1 MGSTVYCANCGKQ
14 LDSDYATTFVGELGY
29 YCGSSC
35 FREFQKKHAA
45 NAESYKSYTDRFG
58 NKVRIVGSTGEFEVK
73 TGFWGWTTAS
83 FKGKV
88 EYRYPNGDLYVGEV
102 HGQSFNGKGKMFW
115 KSTGNTYE
123 GDWVYDYRTGK
134 GRFTWADGTYHEG
147 DFVRGKYEGYGI
159 HIYTDGGKY
168 EGQFH
173 DDKRNGKGK
182 MTWPNGDTYV
192 GDWVENFRTGK
203 GRYVWANGA
212 YYEGDFARGKFHGNG
227 KRWYIDNHTYIGEF
241 KNDVRHGKGILM
253 APDGTAVEYYY
264 ENDKKICKASEAT
277 DEIVARIYG
286 SAPKEVIDTPAVEKK
301 TTIATEVKKA
311 ADTSTVKKAEVAA
324 PADQPPKIVEESFEG
339 LSDQEIWDRLLTMS
353 ADEKKA
359 YFKAH
364 HELTIPEGTEVIPAN
379 CFYLCFGL
387 KKINFNEEL
396 REIGERA
403 FTGARID
410 SVLVIPKSV
419 ENIGKHAFDMCRSI
433 EKLVLPNNITV
444 ADYAFGFTNALAE
457 VEFETEP
464 PQGVVIG
471 RGAFAHCDK
480 HAMTSKEM
488 IKKIKALN
496 KKAFK

>member
-1 MGSTVYCANCGKQ
+1 MGKCSKCQGEFDYIPGIGICISCRNTMNSSQSSPST
-14 LDSDYATTFVGELGY
+14 TTTQR
-29 YCGSSC
+29 ST
-35 FREFQKKHAA
+35 
-45 NAESYKSYTDRFG
+45 ESYKNYTDQFG

-73 TGFWGWTTAS
+73 MPFWGWSKAS

-102 HGQSFNGKGKMFW
+102 HGSSYNGKGKMFW

-134 GRFTWADGTYHEG
+134 GKFTWADGTYHEG

-159 HIYTDGGKY
+159 HTYTDGCKY

-227 KRWYIDNHTYIGEF
+227 QRWYINNYTYIGEF

-264 ENDKKICKASEAT
+264 ENDKKICKVSEAT

-301 TTIATEVKKA
+301 TTIVTEVKKVSVA
-311 ADTSTVKKAEVAA
+311 PTVSKTDGATYAEKKATA
-324 PADQPPKIVEESFEG
+324 
-339 LSDQEIWDRLLTMS
+339 SDLEIWDQLVKAKS
-353 ADEKKA
+353 AQKRKEEILA
-359 YFKAH
+359 SH
-364 HELTIPEGTEVIPAN
+364 SVIVIPEGTKRIPGYLFDKCLNLKGVCLNHDISEIGMWDFRGCKNLGPVVVIPKGVKKIYSYAFEN
-379 CFYLCFGL
+379 CTSL
-387 KKINFNEEL
+387 KKI
-396 REIGERA
+396 
-403 FTGARID
+403 
-410 SVLVIPKSV
+410 
-419 ENIGKHAFDMCRSI
+419 
-433 EKLVLPNNITV
+433 VLPNNITI
-444 ADYAFGFTNALAE
+444 DRLAFVDSGISD
-457 VEFETEP
+457 VEFETDP
-464 PQGVVIG
+464 PRGVTVG
-471 RGAFAHCDK
+471 YGAFKHCDK
-480 HAMTSKEM
+480 NMTKEM
-488 IKKIKALN
+488 KDKIKGLN
-496 KKAFK
+496 SNAFK

>member
-1 MGSTVYCANCGKQ
+1 MGKCSKCQGEFDYIPGIGICISCRNTMNSSQSSPST
-14 LDSDYATTFVGELGY
+14 TTTQR
-29 YCGSSC
+29 ST
-35 FREFQKKHAA
+35 
-45 NAESYKSYTDRFG
+45 ESYKNYTDQFG

-73 TGFWGWTTAS
+73 MPFWGWSKAS

-102 HGQSFNGKGKMFW
+102 HGSSYNGKGKMFW

-134 GRFTWADGTYHEG
+134 GKFTWADGTYHEG

-159 HIYTDGGKY
+159 HTYTDGGKY

-227 KRWYIDNHTYIGEF
+227 KRWYINNYTYIGEF

-264 ENDKKICKASEAT
+264 ENDKKICKVSEAT

-301 TTIATEVKKA
+301 TTIATEVKKVSVA
-311 ADTSTVKKAEVAA
+311 PTVSKTDGATYAEKKATA
-324 PADQPPKIVEESFEG
+324 
-339 LSDQEIWDRLLTMS
+339 SDLEIWDQLVKAKS
-353 ADEKKA
+353 AQKRKEEILA
-359 YFKAH
+359 SH
-364 HELTIPEGTEVIPAN
+364 SVIVIPEGTKRIPGYLFDKCLNLKGVCLNHDISEIGMWDFRGCKNLGPVVVIPKGVKKIYSYAFEN
-379 CFYLCFGL
+379 CTSL
-387 KKINFNEEL
+387 KKI
-396 REIGERA
+396 
-403 FTGARID
+403 
-410 SVLVIPKSV
+410 
-419 ENIGKHAFDMCRSI
+419 
-433 EKLVLPNNITV
+433 VLPNNITI
-444 ADYAFGFTNALAE
+444 DRLAFVDSGISD
-457 VEFETEP
+457 VEFETDP
-464 PQGVVIG
+464 PRGVTVG
-471 RGAFAHCDK
+471 YGAFKHCDK
-480 HAMTSKEM
+480 NMTKEM
-488 IKKIKALN
+488 KDKIKGLN
-496 KKAFK
+496 SNAFK

>member
-1 MGSTVYCANCGKQ
+1 MGRTVYCANCGKQ
-14 LDSDYATTFVGELGY
+14 LDSDYASTFVGEPGY

-35 FREFQKKHAA
+35 LREFQKKHAA
-45 NAESYKSYTDRFG
+45 NAESYKSYTDMFG

-123 GDWVYDYRTGK
+123 GDWVYDYRSGK
-134 GRFTWADGTYHEG
+134 GRFTWANGNYYEG
-147 DFVRGKYEGYGI
+147 DFVS
-159 HIYTDGGKY
+159 
-168 EGQFH
+168 
-173 DDKRNGKGK
+173 DK
-182 MTWPNGDTYV
+182 
-192 GDWVENFRTGK
+192 RTGK
-203 GRYVWANGA
+203 GRYVWASGC
-212 YYEGDFARGKFHGNG
+212 YYEGDFVDGNFNGYG
-227 KRWYIDNHTYIGEF
+227 KRVYIDGYQYVGEF
-241 KNDVRHGKGILM
+241 KDDKRHGKGVLT
-253 APDGTAVEYYY
+253 APDGTAIEYYY
-264 ENDKKICKASEAT
+264 ENDKIVGNTGVTISPTIAKAPVNS
-277 DEIVARIYG
+277 
-286 SAPKEVIDTPAVEKK
+286 KLK
-301 TTIATEVKKA
+301 TTATTATETKKA
-311 ADTSTVKKAEVAA
+311 ADTSTVKKVEVAA
-324 PADQPPKIVEESFEG
+324 PADQPPKLVEESFEG

-379 CFYLCFGL
+379 CFHLCFGL

-464 PQGVVIG
+464 PQGVVLG
-471 RGAFAHCDK
+471 TGVFAHCDK

>member
-1 MGSTVYCANCGKQ
+1 MGRTVYCANCGKQ
-14 LDSDYATTFVGELGY
+14 LDSDYASTFVGEPGY

-35 FREFQKKHAA
+35 LREFQKKHAA
-45 NAESYKSYTDRFG
+45 NAESYKSYTDMFG

-203 GRYVWANGA
+203 GRFVWANGA

-227 KRWYIDNHTYIGEF
+227 KRWYIDNYTYIGEF

-264 ENDKKICKASEAT
+264 ENDKKICKVSEAT

-301 TTIATEVKKA
+301 TTIATEVKKVSVA
-311 ADTSTVKKAEVAA
+311 PTVSKTDGATYAEKKATA
-324 PADQPPKIVEESFEG
+324 
-339 LSDQEIWDRLLTMS
+339 SDLEIWDQLVKAKS
-353 ADEKKA
+353 AQKRKEEILA
-359 YFKAH
+359 SH
-364 HELTIPEGTEVIPAN
+364 SVIVIPEGTKRIPGYLFDKCLNLKGVCLNHDISEIGMWDFRGCKNLGPVVVIPKGVKKIYSYAFEN
-379 CFYLCFGL
+379 CTSL
-387 KKINFNEEL
+387 KKI
-396 REIGERA
+396 
-403 FTGARID
+403 
-410 SVLVIPKSV
+410 
-419 ENIGKHAFDMCRSI
+419 
-433 EKLVLPNNITV
+433 VLPNNITI
-444 ADYAFGFTNALAE
+444 DRLAFVDSGISD
-457 VEFETEP
+457 VEFETDP
-464 PQGVVIG
+464 PRGVTVG
-471 RGAFAHCDK
+471 YGAFKHCDK
-480 HAMTSKEM
+480 NMTKEM
-488 IKKIKALN
+488 KDKIKGLN
-496 KKAFK
+496 SNAFK

>member
-1 MGSTVYCANCGKQ
+1 MGKCSKCQGEFDYIPGIGICISCRNTMNSSQSSPST
-14 LDSDYATTFVGELGY
+14 TTTQR
-29 YCGSSC
+29 ST
-35 FREFQKKHAA
+35 
-45 NAESYKSYTDRFG
+45 ESYKNYTDQFG

-73 TGFWGWTTAS
+73 MPFWGWSKAS

-102 HGQSFNGKGKMFW
+102 HGSSYNGKGKMFW

-134 GRFTWADGTYHEG
+134 GKFTWADGTYHEG

-159 HIYTDGGKY
+159 HTYTDGGKY

-227 KRWYIDNHTYIGEF
+227 KRWYINNYTYIGEF

-264 ENDKKICKASEAT
+264 ENDKKICKVSEAT

-301 TTIATEVKKA
+301 TTIVTEVKKVSVA
-311 ADTSTVKKAEVAA
+311 PTVSKTDGATYAEKKATA
-324 PADQPPKIVEESFEG
+324 
-339 LSDQEIWDRLLTMS
+339 SDLEIWDQLVKAKS
-353 ADEKKA
+353 AQKRKEEILA
-359 YFKAH
+359 SH
-364 HELTIPEGTEVIPAN
+364 SVIVIPEGTKRIPGYLFDNCLNLKGVCLNHDISEIGMWDFRGCKNLGPVVVIPKGVKKIYSYAFEN
-379 CFYLCFGL
+379 CTSL
-387 KKINFNEEL
+387 KKI
-396 REIGERA
+396 
-403 FTGARID
+403 
-410 SVLVIPKSV
+410 
-419 ENIGKHAFDMCRSI
+419 
-433 EKLVLPNNITV
+433 VLPNNITI
-444 ADYAFGFTNALAE
+444 DRLAFVDSGISD
-457 VEFETEP
+457 VEFETDP
-464 PQGVVIG
+464 PRGVTVG
-471 RGAFAHCDK
+471 YGAFKHCDK
-480 HAMTSKEM
+480 NMTKEM
-488 IKKIKALN
+488 KDKIKGLN
-496 KKAFK
+496 SNAFK

>member
-1 MGSTVYCANCGKQ
+1 MGKCSKCQGEFDYIPGIGICISCRNTMNSSQSSPST
-14 LDSDYATTFVGELGY
+14 TTTQR
-29 YCGSSC
+29 ST
-35 FREFQKKHAA
+35 
-45 NAESYKSYTDRFG
+45 ESYKNYTDQFG

-73 TGFWGWTTAS
+73 MPFWGWSKAS

-102 HGQSFNGKGKMFW
+102 HGSSYNGKGKMFW

-134 GRFTWADGTYHEG
+134 GKFTWADGTYHEG

-159 HIYTDGGKY
+159 HTYTDGCKY

-212 YYEGDFARGKFHGNG
+212 YYEGDFARGNFHGNG
-227 KRWYIDNHTYIGEF
+227 KRWYINNYTYIGEF

-264 ENDKKICKASEAT
+264 ENDKKICKVSEAT

-301 TTIATEVKKA
+301 TTIVTEVKKVSVA
-311 ADTSTVKKAEVAA
+311 PTVSKTDGATYAEKKATA
-324 PADQPPKIVEESFEG
+324 
-339 LSDQEIWDRLLTMS
+339 SDLEIWDQLVKAKS
-353 ADEKKA
+353 AQKRKEEILA
-359 YFKAH
+359 SH
-364 HELTIPEGTEVIPAN
+364 SVIVIPEGTKRIPGYLFDKCLNLKGVCLNHDISEIGMWDFRGCKNLGPVVVIPKGVKKIYSYAFEN
-379 CFYLCFGL
+379 CTSL
-387 KKINFNEEL
+387 KKI
-396 REIGERA
+396 
-403 FTGARID
+403 
-410 SVLVIPKSV
+410 
-419 ENIGKHAFDMCRSI
+419 
-433 EKLVLPNNITV
+433 VLPNNITI
-444 ADYAFGFTNALAE
+444 DRLAFVDSGISD
-457 VEFETEP
+457 VEFETDP
-464 PQGVVIG
+464 PRGVTVG
-471 RGAFAHCDK
+471 YGAFKHCDK
-480 HAMTSKEM
+480 NMTKEM
-488 IKKIKALN
+488 KDKIKGLN
-496 KKAFK
+496 SNAFK

>member
-1 MGSTVYCANCGKQ
+1 MGRTVYCANCGKQ
-14 LDSDYATTFVGELGY
+14 LDSDYASTFVGEPGY

-35 FREFQKKHAA
+35 LREFQKKHAA
-45 NAESYKSYTDRFG
+45 NAESYKSYTDMFG

-159 HIYTDGGKY
+159 HTYTDGGKY

-241 KNDVRHGKGILM
+241 KNGVRHGKGILM

-264 ENDKKICKASEAT
+264 ENDKKICKVSEAT

-301 TTIATEVKKA
+301 TTIATEVKKVSVA
-311 ADTSTVKKAEVAA
+311 PTVSKTDGATYAEKKATA
-324 PADQPPKIVEESFEG
+324 
-339 LSDQEIWDRLLTMS
+339 SDLEIWDQLVKAKS
-353 ADEKKA
+353 AQKRKEEILA
-359 YFKAH
+359 SH
-364 HELTIPEGTEVIPAN
+364 SVIVIPEGTKRIPGYLFDKCLNLKGVCLNHDISEIGMWDFRGCKNLGPVVVIPKGVKKIYSYAFEN
-379 CFYLCFGL
+379 CTSL
-387 KKINFNEEL
+387 KKI
-396 REIGERA
+396 
-403 FTGARID
+403 
-410 SVLVIPKSV
+410 
-419 ENIGKHAFDMCRSI
+419 
-433 EKLVLPNNITV
+433 VLPNNITI
-444 ADYAFGFTNALAE
+444 DRLAFVDSGISD
-457 VEFETEP
+457 VEFETDP
-464 PQGVVIG
+464 PRGVTVG
-471 RGAFAHCDK
+471 YGAFKHCDK
-480 HAMTSKEM
+480 NMTKEM
-488 IKKIKALN
+488 KDKIKGLN
-496 KKAFK
+496 SNAFK

>member
-1 MGSTVYCANCGKQ
+1 MGRTVYCANCGKQ
-14 LDSDYATTFVGELGY
+14 LDSDYASTFVGEPGY

-35 FREFQKKHAA
+35 LREFQKKHAA
-45 NAESYKSYTDRFG
+45 NAESYKSYTDMFG

-159 HIYTDGGKY
+159 HTYTDGGKY

-212 YYEGDFARGKFHGNG
+212 CYEGDFARGKFHGNG
-227 KRWYIDNHTYIGEF
+227 KRWYIDNYTYIGEF
-241 KNDVRHGKGILM
+241 KNGVRHGKGILM

-264 ENDKKICKASEAT
+264 ENDKKICKVSEAT

-301 TTIATEVKKA
+301 TTIVTEAKKVSVAPTVSKTDGATYAEKKA
-311 ADTSTVKKAEVAA
+311 TA
-324 PADQPPKIVEESFEG
+324 
-339 LSDQEIWDRLLTMS
+339 SDLEIWDQLV
-353 ADEKKA
+353 KA
-359 YFKAH
+359 KSNQKRKEEILASH
-364 HELTIPEGTEVIPAN
+364 SVIVIPEGTKRIPGYLFDKCLNLKGVCLNHDISEIGMWDFRGCKNLGPVVVIPKGVKKIYSYAFEN
-379 CFYLCFGL
+379 CTSL
-387 KKINFNEEL
+387 KKI
-396 REIGERA
+396 
-403 FTGARID
+403 
-410 SVLVIPKSV
+410 
-419 ENIGKHAFDMCRSI
+419 
-433 EKLVLPNNITV
+433 VLPNNITI
-444 ADYAFGFTNALAE
+444 DRLAFVDSGISD
-457 VEFETEP
+457 VEFETDP
-464 PQGVVIG
+464 PRGVTVG
-471 RGAFAHCDK
+471 YGAFKHCDK
-480 HAMTSKEM
+480 NMTKEM
-488 IKKIKALN
+488 KDKIKGLN
-496 KKAFK
+496 SNAFK

>member
-1 MGSTVYCANCGKQ
+1 MGKCSKCQGEFDYIPGIGICISCRNTMNSSQSSPST
-14 LDSDYATTFVGELGY
+14 TTTQR
-29 YCGSSC
+29 ST
-35 FREFQKKHAA
+35 
-45 NAESYKSYTDRFG
+45 ESYKNYTDQFG

-73 TGFWGWTTAS
+73 MPFWGWSKAS

-102 HGQSFNGKGKMFW
+102 HGSSYNGKGKMFW

-134 GRFTWADGTYHEG
+134 GKFTWADGTYHEG

-159 HIYTDGGKY
+159 HTYTDGCKY

-227 KRWYIDNHTYIGEF
+227 KRWYINNYTYIGEF

-264 ENDKKICKASEAT
+264 ENDKKICKVSEAT

-301 TTIATEVKKA
+301 TTIVTEVKKVSVA
-311 ADTSTVKKAEVAA
+311 PTVSKTDGATYAEKKATA
-324 PADQPPKIVEESFEG
+324 
-339 LSDQEIWDRLLTMS
+339 SDLEIWDQLVKAKS
-353 ADEKKA
+353 AQKRKEEILA
-359 YFKAH
+359 SH
-364 HELTIPEGTEVIPAN
+364 SVIVIPEGTKRIPGYLFDKCLNLKGVCLNHDISEIGMWDFRGCKNLGPVVVIPKGVKKIYSYAFEN
-379 CFYLCFGL
+379 CTSL
-387 KKINFNEEL
+387 KKI
-396 REIGERA
+396 
-403 FTGARID
+403 
-410 SVLVIPKSV
+410 
-419 ENIGKHAFDMCRSI
+419 
-433 EKLVLPNNITV
+433 VLPNNITI
-444 ADYAFGFTNALAE
+444 DRLAFVDSGISD
-457 VEFETEP
+457 VEFETDP
-464 PQGVVIG
+464 PRGVTVG
-471 RGAFAHCDK
+471 YGAFKHCDK
-480 HAMTSKEM
+480 NMTKEM
-488 IKKIKALN
+488 KDKIKGLN
-496 KKAFK
+496 SNAFK

>member
-1 MGSTVYCANCGKQ
+1 MGRTVYCANCGKQ
-14 LDSDYATTFVGELGY
+14 LDSDYASTFVGEPGY

-35 FREFQKKHAA
+35 LREFQKKHAA
-45 NAESYKSYTDRFG
+45 NAESYKSYTDMFG

-88 EYRYPNGDLYVGEV
+88 EYRYSNGDLYVGEV

-134 GRFTWADGTYHEG
+134 GKFTWADGTYHEG

-159 HIYTDGGKY
+159 HTYTDGGKY

-227 KRWYIDNHTYIGEF
+227 KRWYINNYTYIGEF

-264 ENDKKICKASEAT
+264 ENDKKICKVSEAT

-301 TTIATEVKKA
+301 TTIVTEVKKVSVA
-311 ADTSTVKKAEVAA
+311 PTVSKTDGATYAEKKATA
-324 PADQPPKIVEESFEG
+324 
-339 LSDQEIWDRLLTMS
+339 SDLEIWDQLVKAKS
-353 ADEKKA
+353 AQKRKEEILA
-359 YFKAH
+359 SH
-364 HELTIPEGTEVIPAN
+364 SVIVIPEGTKRIPGYLFDKCLNLKGVCLNHDISEIGMWDFRGCKNLGPVVVIPKGVKKIYSYAFEN
-379 CFYLCFGL
+379 CTSL
-387 KKINFNEEL
+387 KKI
-396 REIGERA
+396 
-403 FTGARID
+403 
-410 SVLVIPKSV
+410 
-419 ENIGKHAFDMCRSI
+419 
-433 EKLVLPNNITV
+433 VLPNNITI
-444 ADYAFGFTNALAE
+444 DRLAFVDSGISD
-457 VEFETEP
+457 VEFETDP
-464 PQGVVIG
+464 PRGVTVG
-471 RGAFAHCDK
+471 YGAFKHCDK
-480 HAMTSKEM
+480 NMTKEM
-488 IKKIKALN
+488 KDKIKGLN
-496 KKAFK
+496 SNAFK

>member
-14 LDSDYATTFVGELGY
+14 LDSDYASTFVGEPGY

-45 NAESYKSYTDRFG
+45 NAESYKSYTDMFG

-115 KSTGNTYE
+115 KSTGNIYE
-123 GDWVYDYRTGK
+123 GDWVYGFRTGK

-159 HIYTDGGKY
+159 HIYTDGYKY
-168 EGQFH
+168 EGQFK
-173 DDKRNGKGK
+173 DGK
-182 MTWPNGDTYV
+182 
-192 GDWVENFRTGK
+192 
-203 GRYVWANGA
+203 
-212 YYEGDFARGKFHGNG
+212 
-227 KRWYIDNHTYIGEF
+227 
-241 KNDVRHGKGILM
+241 RHGKGVLT
-253 APDGTAVEYYY
+253 APDGTAIEYYY
-264 ENDKKICKASEAT
+264 ENDKIVGNTGGTISPTIAKAPVNS
-277 DEIVARIYG
+277 
-286 SAPKEVIDTPAVEKK
+286 KLK
-301 TTIATEVKKA
+301 TTATTATESKKA

-324 PADQPPKIVEESFEG
+324 PADQPPKLVEESFEG

-379 CFYLCFGL
+379 CFHLCFGL

-403 FTGARID
+403 FTGASID

-419 ENIGKHAFDMCRSI
+419 ENIGKRAFDRCQSI

-444 ADYAFGFTNALAE
+444 ADYAFVFTNALAE

-464 PQGVVIG
+464 PQGVVLG
-471 RGAFAHCDK
+471 TGVFAHCDK

>member
-1 MGSTVYCANCGKQ
+1 MGKCSKCQGEFDYIPGIGICISCRNTMNSSQSSPST
-14 LDSDYATTFVGELGY
+14 TTTQR
-29 YCGSSC
+29 ST
-35 FREFQKKHAA
+35 
-45 NAESYKSYTDRFG
+45 ESYKNYTDQFG

-73 TGFWGWTTAS
+73 MPFWGWSKAS

-102 HGQSFNGKGKMFW
+102 HGSSYNGKGKMFW

-134 GRFTWADGTYHEG
+134 GKFTWADGTYHEG

-159 HIYTDGGKY
+159 HTYTDGGKY

-212 YYEGDFARGKFHGNG
+212 YYEGDFARGNFHGNG
-227 KRWYIDNHTYIGEF
+227 KRWYINNYTYIGEF

-264 ENDKKICKASEAT
+264 ENDKKICKVSEAT

-301 TTIATEVKKA
+301 TTIVTEVKKVSVA
-311 ADTSTVKKAEVAA
+311 PTVSKTDGATYAEKKATA
-324 PADQPPKIVEESFEG
+324 
-339 LSDQEIWDRLLTMS
+339 SDLEIWDQLVKAKS
-353 ADEKKA
+353 AQKRKEEILA
-359 YFKAH
+359 SH
-364 HELTIPEGTEVIPAN
+364 SVIVIPEGTKRIPGYLFDKCLNLKGVCLNHDISEIGMWDFRGCKNLGPVVVIPKGVKKIYSYAFEN
-379 CFYLCFGL
+379 CTSL
-387 KKINFNEEL
+387 KKI
-396 REIGERA
+396 
-403 FTGARID
+403 
-410 SVLVIPKSV
+410 
-419 ENIGKHAFDMCRSI
+419 
-433 EKLVLPNNITV
+433 VLPNNITI
-444 ADYAFGFTNALAE
+444 DRLAFVDSGISD
-457 VEFETEP
+457 VEFETDP
-464 PQGVVIG
+464 PRGVTVG
-471 RGAFAHCDK
+471 YGAFKHCDK
-480 HAMTSKEM
+480 NMTKEM
-488 IKKIKALN
+488 KDKIKGLN
-496 KKAFK
+496 SNAFK